1 MYNLKEILELNPHGN
16 IRTHWMRFEN
26 TEYSWYIRINV
37 KTKKFQVTTSIVSS
51 HKGSCWIPL
60 SSEFKPYYRQTFWHS
75 YHCKEEKAPVFGH
88 CKKTQNHICK
98 LVNDFIKSKQFV

>member
-26 TEYSWYIRINV
+26 TECSWYIRINV

-60 SSEFKPYYRQTFWHS
+60 SSEFKPYYRQTFWNG
-75 YHCKEEKAPVFGH
+75 YHCKEQKSPVFGH
-88 CKKTQNHICK
+88 NKKTQNHICK
-98 LVNDFIKSKQFV
+98 LVNDFIKSNQFV